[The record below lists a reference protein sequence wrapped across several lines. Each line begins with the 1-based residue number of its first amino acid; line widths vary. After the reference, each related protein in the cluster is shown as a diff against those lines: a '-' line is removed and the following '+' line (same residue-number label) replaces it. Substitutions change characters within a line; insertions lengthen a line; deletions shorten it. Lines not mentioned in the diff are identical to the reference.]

1 MINFPLR
8 FGGLKTKMLRQHPF
22 DRCPF
27 DKGHYS
33 IPTQAMHYYNGNPL
47 NHYQQNYI
55 KIHPPP
61 PTPPKK
67 KEMLISS
74 QTYPLR
80 WCIKVWFFPTQ
91 KMGVPNKKKNHPDGW
106 QLRSPQKFV
115 QNPKAPRSWIL
126 EHDPTPPPV
135 EPGRNSGCW
144 NNGWGMAGWFWD
156 AGREKTKTWGV
167 VKLG

>member
-47 NHYQQNYI
+47 NHYQPI
-55 KIHPPP
+55 FTSRFILHPLPP
-61 PTPPKK
+61 QK

-80 WCIKVWFFPTQ
+80 WCIKVDFSQHKNRGFPT
-91 KMGVPNKKKNHPDGW
+91 KKEPPPDFPDCETPGK
-106 QLRSPQKFV
+106 KFV
-115 QNPKAPRSWIL
+115 QNPKALRSWIL

-135 EPGRNSGCW
+135 EPGRNSDAEG
-144 NNGWGMAGWFWD
+144 NGWGMAVGFGMRGGKKQRLGGW
-156 AGREKTKTWGV
+156 
-167 VKLG
+167 